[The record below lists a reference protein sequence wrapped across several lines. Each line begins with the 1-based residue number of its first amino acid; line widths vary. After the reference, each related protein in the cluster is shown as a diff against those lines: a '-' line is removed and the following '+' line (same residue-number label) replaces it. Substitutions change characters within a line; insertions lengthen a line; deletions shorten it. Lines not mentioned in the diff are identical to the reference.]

1 MKLGHKIT
9 LLLSFMG
16 IITFIVFFWFASQM
30 FRHVNNFQSSMAKDE
45 LALKAAGEQSIKKL
59 KEKAGQMGTEMS
71 DHFSK
76 MEAEL
81 QRMSKEE
88 EAFNENFLQRQNQH
102 FDAVDN
108 FLCYKR
114 KRAP

>member
-1 MKLGHKIT
+1 MTLEHKIT

-16 IITFIVFFWFASQM
+16 IVTFIVFFWFASQM

-45 LALKAAGEQSIKKL
+45 LALKAAGERSLKKL
-59 KEKAGQMGTEMS
+59 KEKAGHMGTEIS

-81 QRMSKEE
+81 QRISKEE
-88 EAFNENFLQRQNQH
+88 EIFNENFLQRQNQH
-102 FDAVDN
+102 FDKVDN
-108 FLCYKR
+108 FVLR
-114 KRAP
+114 KERAP